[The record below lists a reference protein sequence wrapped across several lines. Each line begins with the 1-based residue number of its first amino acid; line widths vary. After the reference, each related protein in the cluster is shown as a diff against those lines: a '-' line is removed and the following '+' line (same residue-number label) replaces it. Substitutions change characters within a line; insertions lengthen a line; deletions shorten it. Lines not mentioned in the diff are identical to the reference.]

1 MRPTV
6 CVGAASSPVVWYKE
20 KGWMLDLC
28 VPLLVPSAVCSEID
42 TRGNGVALGL
52 WEIGSKASTHNA
64 SYTNVWSCLDCFYFQ
79 QLRLSSVT
87 WIAQLAPPSVVH
99 QKLLITFWDFDS
111 ISDQTIISGQKA
123 DESESGIEKSE
134 TSYRLLWNSRLGTE
148 IITLH

>member
-1 MRPTV
+1 
-6 CVGAASSPVVWYKE
+6 
-20 KGWMLDLC
+20 MLDLC

-64 SYTNVWSCLDCFYFQ
+64 QCFLHKCLK
-79 QLRLSSVT
+79 LSRLFLLSTAALKFSDLNSS
-87 WIAQLAPPSVVH
+87 ASPPSVVH

-123 DESESGIEKSE
+123 DESESAIEKSE
-134 TSYRLLWNSRLGTE
+134 MSYRLLWNSRLGTE
-148 IITLH
+148 IITLQ